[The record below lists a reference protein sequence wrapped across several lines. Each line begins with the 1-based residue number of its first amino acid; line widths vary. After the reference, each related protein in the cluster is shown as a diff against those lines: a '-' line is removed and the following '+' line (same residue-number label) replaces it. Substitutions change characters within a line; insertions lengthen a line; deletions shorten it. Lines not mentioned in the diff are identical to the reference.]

1 MNARPR
7 SEPTLLGVLATS
19 ERMALGVVS
28 RGASSTC
35 PSASPSAHR
44 GETLAV
50 RQISAHLT

>member
-35 PSASPSAHR
+35 PSASAHR

>member
-28 RGASSTC
+28 WRVVHMPIGICSQRRDAC
-35 PSASPSAHR
+35 CA
-44 GETLAV
+44 